1 MGVTGFS
8 AMVRGGGERTVALF
22 VTCVVDVLEPE
33 VGEAVVR
40 VLRAGGC
47 EVSCP
52 EGQTCC
58 GQPAWNSGFA
68 EEAANVARTTLAAL
82 EASGASVIVC
92 PAGSCTT
99 MVRVFWPEL
108 FEVVGDHD
116 AAARARTIG
125 ARTREFSEFASG
137 LDLPPMELREPVAV
151 ACHQSCHMLRELH
164 LGGVTDAL
172 LARVRGCEVLDW
184 GDDGERC
191 CGFGGLFSMKLPEAS
206 AAIADDKLGSLPE
219 GTASIVGADTS
230 CLLHLQG
237 RAEQRGNPVRTVHVA
252 EMLARALDEAARPTV
267 GR

>member
-1 MGVTGFS
+1 MGPGTG
-8 AMVRGGGERTVALF
+8 GTTVALF

-40 VLRAGGC
+40 VLRAAGC
-47 EVSCP
+47 DVSCP
-52 EGQTCC
+52 PGQTCC

-68 EEAANVARTTLAAL
+68 EEAARVARTTLAAL

-116 AAARARTIG
+116 AAARARALG
-125 ARTREFSEFASG
+125 ARTREFSELVST
-137 LDLPPMELREPVAV
+137 LELPAMRLPEPLAV
-151 ACHQSCHMLRELH
+151 ACHQSCHMLRELR

-172 LARVRGCEVLDW
+172 LGAVEACEVLEWPDAA
-184 GDDGERC
+184 ERC

-206 AAIADDKLGSLPE
+206 AAIADDKLDSLPA
-219 GTASIVGADTS
+219 GAAVIAGADSS
-230 CLLHLQG
+230 CLLHLRG
-237 RAEQRGNPVRTVHVA
+237 RAERTGRPVRTAHVA
-252 EMLARALDEAARPTV
+252 ELLARGLDGAAAGAR
-267 GR
+267 GSS